1 MRPLRPWLLSTVASA
16 LALSV
21 SCPTSFSFSP
31 SSFSVQQFS
40 YFYCICF
47 FAEVLAEAGL
57 HLSQGTLLK
66 HSYRD
71 PFCLCEM
78 STHYSVIASV
88 GWFGFYF
95 IFLVFVVVAACFVF
109 SLRCGFPES

>member
-1 MRPLRPWLLSTVASA
+1 MRSLRPWLLSPVASA

-31 SSFSVQQFS
+31 SCFSVQQFS

-47 FAEVLAEAGL
+47 FAEVLAEAG
-57 HLSQGTLLK
+57 LSQGTLLK

-95 IFLVFVVVAACFVF
+95 IFLVFVVLAACFVF